1 MQSFNFYF
9 YRVNYIE
16 LNLEITP
23 TDMYTDMMTYHLSG
37 AGFEMFE
44 ETGNG
49 LKAYIQTHLFDQAAI
64 EAIIAD
70 VKSQG
75 CEIEYQFNEI
85 PWRNWNEEWESNYQP
100 EIIDNKLYIRA
111 EFHAPNPDYPM
122 EIVVQ
127 PRMAFGTGHH
137 PTTSQVMKV
146 MIKTDF
152 TGKSV
157 LDMGSG
163 TGILAILAFM
173 QGASS
178 ALAIDNDANAVE
190 NSREN
195 AVRNGYPQMEV
206 ELGEGEAI
214 AGKKFDVILAN
225 INRNIIL
232 QDLHL
237 YNDAMNEGSIL
248 ITSGYYTDDLPVIKN
263 KAAEMGIQYLHHTS
277 ENEWCCAVFEKK

>member
-1 MQSFNFYF
+1 MQSIKFYF

-23 TDMYTDMMTYHLSG
+23 AEMYTEMITYHLSE

-44 ETGNG
+44 ETNNC
-49 LKAYIQTHLFDQAAI
+49 LKAYIQTSLFNKAAI
-64 EAIIAD
+64 ESIIND
-70 VKSQG
+70 VITQG
-75 CEIEYQFNEI
+75 CEITYQFAEI

-137 PTTSQVMKV
+137 PTTSQVMTV
-146 MIKTDF
+146 MLKTDF
-152 TGKSV
+152 IGKSV

-173 QGASS
+173 QGATS
-178 ALAIDNDANAVE
+178 ALAIDNDVNAVE
-190 NSREN
+190 NSSDN
-195 AVRNGYPQMEV
+195 ALRNGYPQMEV
-206 ELGEGEAI
+206 ELGEGKAI

-237 YNDAMNEGSIL
+237 YNDAMNEKSVL

-263 KAAEMGIQYLHHTS
+263 KAEGMGIQYLYHTT
-277 ENEWCCAVFEKK
+277 EKEWCCAVFEKK